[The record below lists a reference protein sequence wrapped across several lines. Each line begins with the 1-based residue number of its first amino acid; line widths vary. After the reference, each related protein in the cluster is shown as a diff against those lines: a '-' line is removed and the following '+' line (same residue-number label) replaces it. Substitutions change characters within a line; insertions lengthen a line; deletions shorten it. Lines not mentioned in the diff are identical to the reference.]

1 MRVSSNQMLNVGVG
15 SMQRHASDAINYQ
28 QQISTGNK
36 YSKASQDATALARG
50 VEIQFD
56 QSRYGML
63 KKNQDFISTRMAM
76 ADAQLGSIHDV
87 LTSMQEIAV
96 RARGPALGVP
106 GLTAIAQQ
114 ARQNYEHLKNLSVAM
129 DTNDDRYLLRMTSEA
144 KLAQPI
150 VRLDD
155 NDNESVSGA
164 MPGNPVT
171 ISSDA
176 VFRQSGIYQMEVVS
190 DTEVRLSIL
199 GNDGVRR
206 GPNGPWRVSEEG
218 ELLESYFIGQFSQG
232 GPPFSLSF
240 SQGLNGSFTHEEAN
254 LDGVGRYT
262 YPRQPDAF
270 LDLDIEF
277 EVLPAIGEEFEFT
290 PKPVTVSLDK
300 SSVIY
305 TSGEFSVRL
314 VQGGGQYG
322 AELWAGDQYVK
333 SVPLGSS
340 VGDSGRSNTLAID
353 FGSSDSLPA
362 YFSDLV
368 VTLVGDPNVLS
379 WGTESSGN
387 PRAIVIPED
396 ADSVSFSVEE
406 NVKQIEIEPGVWVP
420 EGISFREA
428 FGNAYNFNDERSR
441 NVLRDALLFVESLE
455 RSAQSGALEA
465 GFVDRQNDI
474 IQSTDQIMQYR
485 MRAGAIDAQ
494 NDLARSALETKMTEL
509 QVHKGRLLDTDVAE
523 ASAGL
528 VRAQS
533 LLEAARS
540 IFSRLE
546 SSNLFNR
553 LG

>member
-144 KLAQPI
+144 QL
-150 VRLDD
+150 
-155 NDNESVSGA
+155 SVPKTTVTGSGTTA
-164 MPGNPVT
+164 AV
-171 ISSDA
+171 ISSETVLRRSGDYRITA
-176 VFRQSGIYQMEVVS
+176 DPSSTSKMRLQIRGSDGTYRGPDGTAATFYTGDINSSTNTVSFRQE
-190 DTEVRLSIL
+190 
-199 GNDGVRR
+199 
-206 GPNGPWRVSEEG
+206 
-218 ELLESYFIGQFSQG
+218 
-232 GPPFSLSF
+232 
-240 SQGLNGSFTHEEAN
+240 LNGRFTHTETN
-254 LDGVGRYT
+254 LNGVPIDQYT

-270 LDLDIEF
+270 LDFDVTLTG
-277 EVLPAIGEEFEFT
+277 VPAANTQIDFT
-290 PKPVTVSLDK
+290 VAPVTVALDK
-300 SSVIY
+300 SARVYS
-305 TSGEFSVRL
+305 SGDYEVRL
-314 VQGGGQYG
+314 TTDGPPATKYRAALYSGGNLV
-322 AELWAGDQYVK
+322 ADKV
-333 SVPLGSS
+333 VDIT
-340 VGDSGRSNTLAID
+340 DSEGNPVLSATPVANLPRTVSID
-353 FGSSDSLPA
+353 FGD
-362 YFSDLV
+362 F
-368 VTLVGDPNVLS
+368 G
-379 WGTESSGN
+379 SGN
-387 PRAIVIPED
+387 ASHIVFDDLSLTLTGDWQDLAWSSTAGAMDTIT
-396 ADSVSFSVEE
+396 FSVEE

-494 NDLARSALETKMTEL
+494 NDLAKAALETKVTEL
-509 QVHKGRLLDTDVAE
+509 EAHKGRLLDTDVAE

>member
-36 YSKASQDATALARG
+36 YSKASQDATALTRG

-56 QSRYGML
+56 KSRYEML
-63 KKNQDFISTRMAM
+63 KKNQDFISTRMAL

-114 ARQNYEHLKNLSVAM
+114 ARQNYEHLKNLSTAM

-144 KLAQPI
+144 QLSVPKTSVTAVAGATGTADI
-150 VRLDD
+150 SDGSVFRRSGEYVI
-155 NDNESVSGA
+155 EST
-164 MPGNPVT
+164 GNPREMTLQIGGVGPDGTDSSYYVGT
-171 ISSDA
+171 ISGTGAAGSPY
-176 VFRQSGIYQMEVVS
+176 VLSFRQEMNGRFTH
-190 DTEVRLSIL
+190 TEV
-199 GNDGVRR
+199 
-206 GPNGPWRVSEEG
+206 
-218 ELLESYFIGQFSQG
+218 
-232 GPPFSLSF
+232 
-240 SQGLNGSFTHEEAN
+240 N
-254 LDGVGRYT
+254 LAGDEVDRYT

-270 LDLDIEF
+270 LNFDITLDA
-277 EVLPAIGEEFEFT
+277 LPGAGTEIQFT
-290 PKPVTVSLDK
+290 VAPVTVALDK
-300 SSVIY
+300 SARIY
-305 TSGEFSVRL
+305 
-314 VQGGGQYG
+314 
-322 AELWAGDQYVK
+322 
-333 SVPLGSS
+333 
-340 VGDSGRSNTLAID
+340 
-353 FGSSDSLPA
+353 
-362 YFSDLV
+362 
-368 VTLVGDPNVLS
+368 
-379 WGTESSGN
+379 SSGN
-387 PRAIVIPED
+387 YEVKLLRNGGTYQAQLYSDGQPIAGKVVDVKDRDGNVVTTTTSPVPQTVVLDFGDFGAGSTSHIVFDDLSLTLTGDWKALEW
-396 ADSVSFSVEE
+396 AGVNNSDSVTFNVQD

-455 RSAQSGALEA
+455 RSAQKGALEE

-494 NDLARSALETKMTEL
+494 NDLAKAALETKMTEL
-509 QVHKGRLLDTDVAE
+509 QAHRARLLDTDVAE

>member
-1 MRVSSNQMLNVGVG
+1 
-15 SMQRHASDAINYQ
+15 
-28 QQISTGNK
+28 
-36 YSKASQDATALARG
+36 
-50 VEIQFD
+50 
-56 QSRYGML
+56 
-63 KKNQDFISTRMAM
+63 MAM

-144 KLAQPI
+144 QL
-150 VRLDD
+150 
-155 NDNESVSGA
+155 SVPKTTVTGA
-164 MPGNPVT
+164 GTTAAV
-171 ISSDA
+171 ISSET
-176 VFRQSGIYQMEVVS
+176 VFRRSGDYRITADPSTPASKMRLQIRGS
-190 DTEVRLSIL
+190 DGTY
-199 GNDGVRR
+199 R
-206 GPNGPWRVSEEG
+206 GPDGTAGTYYVGDFNSSTGLVSFRQE
-218 ELLESYFIGQFSQG
+218 
-232 GPPFSLSF
+232 
-240 SQGLNGSFTHEEAN
+240 LNGRFTHTETN
-254 LDGVGRYT
+254 LNGVPIDQYT

-270 LDLDIEF
+270 LDFDVTLTG
-277 EVLPAIGEEFEFT
+277 VPAANTQIDFT
-290 PKPVTVSLDK
+290 VAPVTVALDK
-300 SSVIY
+300 SARVYS
-305 TSGEFSVRL
+305 SGDYEVRL
-314 VQGGGQYG
+314 TNDGTNYTAALYSGGN
-322 AELWAGDQYVK
+322 AVAGKVVDVTD
-333 SVPLGSS
+333 
-340 VGDSGRSNTLAID
+340 GDGNAISLATLPADLPRTVSID
-353 FGSSDSLPA
+353 FGD
-362 YFSDLV
+362 F
-368 VTLVGDPNVLS
+368 G
-379 WGTESSGN
+379 SGN
-387 PRAIVIPED
+387 ASHIVFDDLSLTLTGDWQDLAWSTTPSAMDTIT
-396 ADSVSFSVEE
+396 FSVEE

>member
-1 MRVSSNQMLNVGVG
+1 
-15 SMQRHASDAINYQ
+15 MQRHASDAINYQ

-129 DTNDDRYLLRMTSEA
+129 DTNDDRYLLRMTTSPQI
-144 KLAQPI
+144 LAPQTD
-150 VRLDD
+150 VLVA
-155 NDNESVSGA
+155 NNGTAVA
-164 MPGNPVT
+164 T
-171 ISSDA
+171 ISQDA
-176 VFRQSGIYQMEVVS
+176 IFRNQGDYIITGTDDPREM
-190 DTEVRLSIL
+190 RLQIL
-199 GNDGVRR
+199 GRGGNSAVGPDGTD
-206 GPNGPWRVSEEG
+206 S
-218 ELLESYFIGQFSQG
+218 SYFIGQITG
-232 GPPFSLSF
+232 TGTLEDPYLLSF
-240 SQGLNGSFTHEEAN
+240 PQELNGRFTHVETN
-254 LDGVGRYT
+254 LAGQEIDRYT
-262 YPRQPDAF
+262 FPRQPDAF
-270 LDLDIEF
+270 LNLDITLDE
-277 EVLPAIGEEFEFT
+277 LPDPDTVIRFS
-290 PKPVTVSLDK
+290 PSPVTISLDK
-300 SSVIY
+300 GARLY
-305 TSGEFSVRL
+305 NAGNYEVRL
-314 VQGGGQYG
+314 GNDTFNYTAELYINGGQLPIRTVNATSAG
-322 AELWAGDQYVK
+322 QTIPVGELGLHQTV
-333 SVPLGSS
+333 VINFG
-340 VGDSGRSNTLAID
+340 D
-353 FGSSDSLPA
+353 FGADNTAHIFFDDLSL
-362 YFSDLV
+362 
-368 VTLVGDPNVLS
+368 TLVGEPDRLA
-379 WGTESSGN
+379 WG
-387 PRAIVIPED
+387 ED
-396 ADSVSFSVEE
+396 APQVNDSINFSVSD

-455 RSAQSGALEA
+455 RSAKSGALEA

-494 NDLARSALETKMTEL
+494 NDLAKAALETKVTEL
-509 QVHKGRLLDTDVAE
+509 EAHKGRLLDTDVAE

>member
-1 MRVSSNQMLNVGVG
+1 MRVSSNQMLNVGVS

-36 YSKASQDATALARG
+36 YSKASQDATALTRG

-56 QSRYGML
+56 KSRYEML
-63 KKNQDFISTRMAM
+63 KKNQDFISTRMAL

-114 ARQNYEHLKNLSVAM
+114 ARQNYEHLKNLSTAM

-144 KLAQPI
+144 QLSVPKTSVTAVAGATSTADI
-150 VRLDD
+150 SDGSVFRRSGDYVI
-155 NDNESVSGA
+155 EST
-164 MPGNPVT
+164 GNPREMTLQIGGVGPDGTDSSYYVGT
-171 ISSDA
+171 ISGTGA
-176 VFRQSGIYQMEVVS
+176 VGSPYVLSFRQEM
-190 DTEVRLSIL
+190 
-199 GNDGVRR
+199 
-206 GPNGPWRVSEEG
+206 NGR
-218 ELLESYFIGQFSQG
+218 
-232 GPPFSLSF
+232 
-240 SQGLNGSFTHEEAN
+240 FTHTEAN
-254 LDGVGRYT
+254 LAGDEVDRYT

-270 LDLDIEF
+270 LNFDVTLDA
-277 EVLPAIGEEFEFT
+277 LPKLGTEINFT
-290 PKPVTVSLDK
+290 VAPVTVALDK
-300 SSVIY
+300 SARIY
-305 TSGEFSVRL
+305 
-314 VQGGGQYG
+314 
-322 AELWAGDQYVK
+322 
-333 SVPLGSS
+333 
-340 VGDSGRSNTLAID
+340 
-353 FGSSDSLPA
+353 
-362 YFSDLV
+362 
-368 VTLVGDPNVLS
+368 
-379 WGTESSGN
+379 SSGN
-387 PRAIVIPED
+387 YEVKLIRNGPTYQAQLYSDGSPVVGKVVDVKDQEGNVITTATSPVPQTVTLDFGDFGTGTTSHIVFDDLSLTLTGDWAALQWSADVDD
-396 ADSVSFSVEE
+396 ADSVTFNVQD

-455 RSAQSGALEA
+455 RSALKGALEE
-465 GFVDRQNDI
+465 GFVDRQNDV

-494 NDLARSALETKMTEL
+494 NDLAKAALETKMTEL
-509 QVHKGRLLDTDVAE
+509 QAHRARLLDTDVAE

>member
-129 DTNDDRYLLRMTSEA
+129 DTNDDRYLLRTTTAPQILAPQTDVLVANNGTSVA
-144 KLAQPI
+144 
-150 VRLDD
+150 
-155 NDNESVSGA
+155 
-164 MPGNPVT
+164 T
-171 ISSDA
+171 ISQNA
-176 VFRQSGIYQMEVVS
+176 VFRNRGDYIITGTDDPREM
-190 DTEVRLSIL
+190 RLQIL
-199 GNDGVRR
+199 GRGGDSAVGPDGTE
-206 GPNGPWRVSEEG
+206 S
-218 ELLESYFIGQFSQG
+218 SYFVGQITGSG
-232 GPPFSLSF
+232 ALEDPYLLSF
-240 SQGLNGSFTHEEAN
+240 PQELNGRFTHVEAN
-254 LDGVGRYT
+254 LAGQEIDRYT
-262 YPRQPDAF
+262 FPRQPDAF
-270 LDLDIEF
+270 LNLDITLDE
-277 EVLPAIGEEFEFT
+277 LPDPDTVIRFSPT
-290 PKPVTVSLDK
+290 PVTISLDK
-300 SSVIY
+300 GARLY
-305 TSGEFSVRL
+305 NSGNYEVRL
-314 VQGGGQYG
+314 GNDTFNYT
-322 AELWAGDQYVK
+322 AELYINGSQLPVRTVNVTSAGQAIPVGE
-333 SVPLGSS
+333 LGLHQT
-340 VGDSGRSNTLAID
+340 VVID
-353 FGSSDSLPA
+353 FGDFGTDNTAHIFFDDLSL
-362 YFSDLV
+362 
-368 VTLVGDPNVLS
+368 TLVGEPDRLA
-379 WGTESSGN
+379 WG
-387 PRAIVIPED
+387 ED
-396 ADSVSFSVEE
+396 APQVNDSINFSVSD

-455 RSAQSGALEA
+455 RSAQSGALEV

>member
-1 MRVSSNQMLNVGVG
+1 
-15 SMQRHASDAINYQ
+15 MQRHASDAINYQ

-56 QSRYGML
+56 QSRYTML

-144 KLAQPI
+144 QLSVPKTT
-150 VRLDD
+150 
-155 NDNESVSGA
+155 VSGSGTTA
-164 MPGNPVT
+164 AV
-171 ISSDA
+171 ISSET
-176 VFRQSGIYQMEVVS
+176 VFRRSGDYRITADPSTPASKMRLQIAGS
-190 DTEVRLSIL
+190 DGTY
-199 GNDGVRR
+199 R
-206 GPNGPWRVSEEG
+206 GPDGTAGTYYIGDLNSSTSTVSFRQE
-218 ELLESYFIGQFSQG
+218 
-232 GPPFSLSF
+232 
-240 SQGLNGSFTHEEAN
+240 LNGRFTHKETDSN
-254 LDGVGRYT
+254 GVLIDQYT

-270 LDLDIEF
+270 LDFDVTLNG
-277 EVLPAIGEEFEFT
+277 VPAANTRIDFT
-290 PKPVTVSLDK
+290 VAPVTVALDK
-300 SSVIY
+300 SARVYS
-305 TSGEFSVRL
+305 SGDYEVRL
-314 VQGGGQYG
+314 TNDGTNYTAALYSGGN
-322 AELWAGDQYVK
+322 AVAGKVVDVT
-333 SVPLGSS
+333 
-340 VGDSGRSNTLAID
+340 DSGGNAISLATLPANLPRTVSID
-353 FGSSDSLPA
+353 FGD
-362 YFSDLV
+362 F
-368 VTLVGDPNVLS
+368 G
-379 WGTESSGN
+379 SGN
-387 PRAIVIPED
+387 ASHIVFDDLSLTLTGDWHELAWEADLEDTDTISFAI
-396 ADSVSFSVEE
+396 EE

-428 FGNAYNFNDERSR
+428 FGNAYNFNDERSH

>member
-56 QSRYGML
+56 KSRYDML

-144 KLAQPI
+144 QL
-150 VRLDD
+150 
-155 NDNESVSGA
+155 SVPKTTVTGA
-164 MPGNPVT
+164 GTTAAV
-171 ISSDA
+171 ISSET
-176 VFRQSGIYQMEVVS
+176 VFRRSGDYRITADPSTPASKMRLQIRGS
-190 DTEVRLSIL
+190 DGTY
-199 GNDGVRR
+199 R
-206 GPNGPWRVSEEG
+206 GPDGTAGTYYVGDFNSSTGLVSFRQE
-218 ELLESYFIGQFSQG
+218 
-232 GPPFSLSF
+232 
-240 SQGLNGSFTHEEAN
+240 LNGRFTHTETN
-254 LDGVGRYT
+254 LNGVPIDQYT

-270 LDLDIEF
+270 LNFDVTLTG
-277 EVLPAIGEEFEFT
+277 VPAANTQIDFT
-290 PKPVTVSLDK
+290 VAPVTVALDK
-300 SSVIY
+300 SARVYS
-305 TSGEFSVRL
+305 SGDYEVRL
-314 VQGGGQYG
+314 TNDGTNYTAALYSGGN
-322 AELWAGDQYVK
+322 AVAGKVVDVT
-333 SVPLGSS
+333 
-340 VGDSGRSNTLAID
+340 DSDGNAISLATLPADLPRTVSID
-353 FGSSDSLPA
+353 FGD
-362 YFSDLV
+362 F
-368 VTLVGDPNVLS
+368 G
-379 WGTESSGN
+379 SGN
-387 PRAIVIPED
+387 ASHIVFDDLSLKLTGDWQDLAWSSTPSAMDTIR
-396 ADSVSFSVEE
+396 FSVEE

>member
-144 KLAQPI
+144 QL
-150 VRLDD
+150 
-155 NDNESVSGA
+155 SVPKTTVTGSGTTA
-164 MPGNPVT
+164 AV
-171 ISSDA
+171 ISSET
-176 VFRQSGIYQMEVVS
+176 VFRRSGDYRITADPSTPASKMRLQIAGSDGTYHGPDGTAGTFYVGDLNSSTGLVS
-190 DTEVRLSIL
+190 FRQE
-199 GNDGVRR
+199 
-206 GPNGPWRVSEEG
+206 
-218 ELLESYFIGQFSQG
+218 
-232 GPPFSLSF
+232 
-240 SQGLNGSFTHEEAN
+240 LNGRFTHKETDSN
-254 LDGVGRYT
+254 GVLIDQYT

-270 LDLDIEF
+270 LDFDVTLTG
-277 EVLPAIGEEFEFT
+277 VPAANTRIDFT
-290 PKPVTVSLDK
+290 VAPVTVALDK
-300 SSVIY
+300 SARVYS
-305 TSGEFSVRL
+305 SGDYEVRL
-314 VQGGGQYG
+314 TNDGTNYTAALYSGGN
-322 AELWAGDQYVK
+322 AVAGKVVDVT
-333 SVPLGSS
+333 
-340 VGDSGRSNTLAID
+340 DSDGNAISLATLPADLPRTVSIDFED
-353 FGSSDSLPA
+353 FGSGNASHIVFD
-362 YFSDLV
+362 DLAL
-368 VTLVGDPNVLS
+368 TLTGNWQDLA
-379 WGTESSGN
+379 WSST
-387 PRAIVIPED
+387 PSAMDTIT
-396 ADSVSFSVEE
+396 FSVEE